1 VRGYD
6 NAGHWT
12 PVAGATVA
20 IGPPA
25 SPFTTSSAADGGA
38 TLAPGGRPGRFGV
51 TASKTGMIDAFPV
64 TVTVK

>member
-20 IGPPA
+20 VG
-25 SPFTTSSAADGGA
+25 SLTTLSGADGGA
-38 TLAPGGRPGRFGV
+38 TLAPGGGPGRFDV
-51 TASKTGMIDAFPV
+51 TARKAGMVDAFPV
-64 TVTVK
+64 EVIAK